1 MSSAAPALKAALF
14 AACQSLFAAPILVS
28 YGWPQ
33 SNPPELVVVGNVIS
47 EQDIATMSPQRRR
60 EELLTVEVAVCVFQG
75 GVIDQQPVTERAYEL
90 VALLED
96 YLQDSGVIASLQVTL
111 GNSVREA
118 RVIRAELT
126 ESDDPDLLATG
137 RAATLIATVQATA
150 RV

>member
-1 MSSAAPALKAALF
+1 MSSAAPAFKAALF

-33 SNPPELVVVGNVIS
+33 SNPPELVVVGNILG
-47 EQDIATMSPQRRR
+47 EQEVGPMSSQRRR
-60 EELLTVEVAVCVFQG
+60 EELLAVEVAVCVFQG
-75 GVIDQQPVTERAYEL
+75 GVVDQQPVTERAYEL

-111 GNSVREA
+111 GNTVREC

-126 ESDDPDLLATG
+126 EAEDPDLLASG

-150 RV
+150 RI